1 MIFIFHY
8 IIVMYHTYSFV
19 SVEAPLYLGCE
30 SCSVMVF
37 DPFKH
42 AAEFGFMYFVEF
54 LHLCSSEILVWS
66 LLVVFSCSFNISVIW
81 WWWSNWVIP

>member
-8 IIVMYHTYSFV
+8 IIVMYHTYSCV

-30 SCSVMVF
+30 SYLVMVY

-42 AAEFGFMYFVEF
+42 ATEFGF
-54 LHLCSSEILVWS
+54 H
-66 LLVVFSCSFNISVIW
+66 VFC
-81 WWWSNWVIP
+81 